1 MGRSSGGGYP
11 AQGGYHHQ
19 CKSLKIFNHL
29 LWLEEEAHP
38 VVGVTNSRSHLW
50 QRHNG
55 PIMYNLARLQHM
67 VWGLACFLH
76 TMLLPNLPVTLHT
89 INTQVYFAVHTI
101 NTQVYFAVHTLNAQV
116 YFAVHTLNAQVYY
129 AVHTLNTQVYFAV
142 FGFTLLLCKKK
153 QNIHPIFLFMDDSI
167 WKQRRRWRLWWWVFW
182 WIW

>member
-38 VVGVTNSRSHLW
+38 VVGVTNSCSHLW

-55 PIMYNLARLQHM
+55 PIMYNLACLQHM

-89 INTQVYFAVHTI
+89 
-101 NTQVYFAVHTLNAQV
+101 LNA
-116 YFAVHTLNAQVYY
+116 
-129 AVHTLNTQVYFAV
+129 QVYFAV

-153 QNIHPIFLFMDDSI
+153 KTFTHLPFHG
-167 WKQRRRWRLWWWVFW
+167 
-182 WIW
+182 